1 MTRKGLIDRHSKR
14 ASRGIVLGAGLEPA
28 SLSAYAPQTY
38 VSTSSTTRASR
49 GRKLSA
55 GGNDW
60 QVSSVFLFVLP
71 VLFTIAL
78 IMVGR
83 RADRIQH
90 RGVPTFCDRDNEIA
104 MISD

>member
-1 MTRKGLIDRHSKR
+1 
-14 ASRGIVLGAGLEPA
+14 
-28 SLSAYAPQTY
+28 
-38 VSTSSTTRASR
+38 
-49 GRKLSA
+49 
-55 GGNDW
+55 
-60 QVSSVFLFVLP
+60 VSSVFLFVLP